1 MTKKIKE
8 AMKSGKAVNGC
19 WINLFSPLVAEI
31 VANAGYDS
39 VLIDLEHGQGGELD
53 AISMMQ
59 AVQGQDCAALLRVPV
74 NDPVWLKRVLDAGV
88 HGVMVPAV
96 NDAEDAKAAVAAC
109 RYPPQGI
116 RGMAA
121 TVVRASRFGMDWQ
134 DYVARAADEL
144 LIMCQVESAK
154 AVENVSAIADV
165 EGVDM
170 LFIGPFDLSASLG
183 FLGQPDH
190 ESVMTSIAKVEAA
203 AKAAGKLLG
212 GIPTPGRSA
221 QALYDA
227 GYDLVLADADVSL
240 LRDAACASVEGLR
253 AAAGR
258 SG

>member
-1 MTKKIKE
+1 MTKKVKE
-8 AMKSGKAVNGC
+8 AMRSGKAVNGC
-19 WINLFSPLVAEI
+19 WINLFSPLAAEI

-39 VLIDLEHGQGGELD
+39 VLIDLEHGPGAVLD
-53 AISMMQ
+53 AISIMQ
-59 AVQGQDCAALLRVPV
+59 AVQGQDCAALLRVPA
-74 NDPVWLKRVLDAGV
+74 NDAVWLKRVLDAGV
-88 HGVMVPAV
+88 DGVMVPAV

-109 RYPPQGI
+109 RYPPKGL

-121 TVVRASRFGMDWQ
+121 TVVRASRFGMEWQ
-134 DYVARAADEL
+134 DYTARAADEL
-144 LIMCQVESAK
+144 LIMCQVESAE

-190 ESVMTSIAKVEAA
+190 ETVMASISRVEAA

-227 GYDLVLADADVSL
+227 GYHLVLADADVSL

-258 SG
+258 SD

>member
-1 MTKKIKE
+1 MTKKIKG
-8 AMKSGKAVNGC
+8 AMRNGKAVNGC
-19 WINLFSPLVAEI
+19 WIDVFSPLVAEI

-39 VLIDLEHGQGGELD
+39 VLIDLEHGPGGVLD
-53 AISMMQ
+53 AISIMQ
-59 AVQGQDCAALLRVPV
+59 AVQAQDCAALLRVPA
-74 NDPVWLKRVLDAGV
+74 NDPVWFKRVLDAGV
-88 HGVMVPAV
+88 DGVMVPAV
-96 NDAEDAKAAVAAC
+96 NDVEDAKAAVAAC
-109 RYPPQGI
+109 RYPPKGI

-134 DYVARAADEL
+134 DYTARAADEL
-144 LIMCQVESAK
+144 LIMCQVESAQ

-165 EGVDM
+165 EGLDM

-190 ESVMTSIAKVEAA
+190 ETVMAAIAKVEAA

-227 GYDLVLADADVSL
+227 GYHLVLADADVAL
-240 LRDAACASVEGLR
+240 LRDAACASVQGLR

-258 SG
+258 SD